1 MSHRLALAAHTTV
14 VVTCVGL
21 SLALLGVAAGVVP
34 AADASGR
41 PAATAPTATCPAANV
56 PAANDWGARGT
67 RGAPNA
73 RIGVLR
79 DA

>member
-14 VVTCVGL
+14 VTTVVVTCVGL
-21 SLALLGVAAGVVP
+21 SFALLGVAAGVVP

-41 PAATAPTATCPAANV
+41 PAATAPAAD
-56 PAANDWGARGT
+56 DWGARGT
-67 RGAPNA
+67 SGAPNA
-73 RIGVLR
+73 CISVLR

>member
-1 MSHRLALAAHTTV
+1 MSHRLALAARTTVGTTV

-41 PAATAPTATCPAANV
+41 PAATV